1 MSSSVALHIIY
12 QGRVSL
18 LNPELT
24 SSASLAV
31 YLTLESPMF
40 EPSVYWDYW
49 WATAPTVSVG
59 LNSEP
64 LF

>member
-40 EPSVYWDYW
+40 APSVYWDYW